1 MSDEPRIHTNPPLTI
16 LGRHIRT
23 DGKRAAEDIPALWRE
38 VIDSKHMT
46 SIPGRKSA
54 DLYAVYTNLEN
65 SGINNE
71 GWFSFVI
78 GVSVDPDSPAPPGWG
93 LFSIPSSRRAA
104 FDAPEN
110 DSTRIVEAWQQAWAF
125 DDAAKTFICEYEVYT
140 EDGESSVNLGLRE
153 PRNGEGSC
161 H

>member
-1 MSDEPRIHTNPPLTI
+1 MKSNPRIHINPPLTI

-38 VIDSKHMT
+38 VIDSNLMV

-54 DLYAVYTNLEN
+54 DVYAVYTNLEN

-78 GVSVDPDSPAPPGWG
+78 GVSVDPGSPAPPGWG
-93 LFSIPSSRRAA
+93 LFSVPSSRRAA

-125 DDAAKTFICEYEVYT
+125 DDSVKTFICEYEVYAAN
-140 EDGESSVNLGLRE
+140 GESSVNLGLRE
-153 PRNGEGSC
+153 TRNGGESR